1 MALVKCPACGAD
13 ISDLATRCPQ
23 CGIELHPAANTT
35 AVNAP
40 AAASAPAAPAAAAPT
55 KRNAWSYMACAAAA
69 VAFNIYVIF
78 KQMESLNQ
86 MGRDHLI
93 YADNPEIQAEIA
105 KSISTIRWYNF
116 GICCTIA
123 VLLAGMVLVYL
134 QQLKPR
140 R

>member
-1 MALVKCPACGAD
+1 MALVKCPQCGAD
-13 ISDLATRCPQ
+13 ISDLATRCPR

-40 AAASAPAAPAAAAPT
+40 AAASAPAAPASPAPT

-69 VAFNIYVIF
+69 AAFNIYLMF
-78 KQMESLNQ
+78 KQMEALNQ
-86 MGRDHLI
+86 MGRNYLI
-93 YADNPEIQAEIA
+93 YADNPEIQADIA
-105 KSISTIRWYNF
+105 KSISTMRWYNV
-116 GICCTIA
+116 GICFTIA

>member
-23 CGIELHPAANTT
+23 CGSELHPATNTT

-55 KRNAWSYMACAAAA
+55 KRNAWAYMACAAAA
-69 VAFNIYVIF
+69 AAFNIYVIF

-134 QQLKPR
+134 QQLKPQK
-140 R
+140 